1 MKKTNHKIN
10 VIKQIEDAVNIVGNH
25 PNQNPDRVFYILSM
39 ICIVLKIHLMKFSV
53 FLNWNRRIFV

>member
-1 MKKTNHKIN
+1 MKKANHKIN

-25 PNQNPDRVFYILSM
+25 PHQNPDRVFLYINYD
-39 ICIVLKIHLMKFSV
+39 ILKIHLMKFSV